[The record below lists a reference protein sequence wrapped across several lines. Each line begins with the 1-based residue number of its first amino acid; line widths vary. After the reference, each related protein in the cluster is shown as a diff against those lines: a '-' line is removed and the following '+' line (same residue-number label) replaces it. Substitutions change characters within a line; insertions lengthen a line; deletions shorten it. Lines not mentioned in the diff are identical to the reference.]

1 MKFFTSDLHAFH
13 KNICKFTNRH
23 LVTDTENH
31 EEWLVNLWNLQVTS
45 SDLVYIL
52 GDVSFGK
59 FEQAKEFLLRLNG
72 QKIVIKGNHDNEQH
86 LNRLVFDKVILTW
99 KLYDEI
105 EIQGVKACLMHYP
118 IASWNRQHYGSY
130 MLCGHS
136 HGMYQGQGKIL
147 DVGIDS
153 AYNVLGE
160 HRLFSE
166 DDVVVYM
173 RQKEVYIADSH
184 RKEMM

>member
-1 MKFFTSDLHAFH
+1 MKLFTSDLHAFH

-23 LVTDTENH
+23 LVTNTENH
-31 EEWLVNLWNLQVTS
+31 EEWLVNLWNSQATQ

-52 GDVSFGK
+52 GDISFGK
-59 FEQAKEFLLRLNG
+59 FDQTKEVLQRLQG
-72 QKIVIKGNHDNEQH
+72 QKIVIKGNHDNEQN
-86 LNRLVFDKVILTW
+86 LNRLKYDGVITAW

-118 IASWNRQHYGSY
+118 IASWNRQHYGSL
-130 MLCGHS
+130 MLHGHS

-153 AYNVLGE
+153 AYSIFGE

-166 DDVVVYM
+166 ENVVNFMYT
-173 RQKEVYIADSH
+173 REIYITDSH
-184 RKEMM
+184 RKEAK